1 MFASFRLLDSINNL
15 RAIAHDGGA
24 CQAGLVPMSFQGLHF
39 GHTLQNCV
47 LSTFLRPL
55 VVFLPT
61 AAERGDE
68 IRSCPQV
75 GKVATSALP
84 YRVSPPL
91 QSGGIQSE
99 VAHKSAK
106 LLPHPCRTRFP
117 TASERGDKIRSGPQV
132 GELATPP
139 LPYRGSPPLQSGG
152 IKSEVAHKWATWL
165 PLPCR
170 LGGPQCFIAGDKI
183 GSGPHVSTV
192 AT

>member
-1 MFASFRLLDSINNL
+1 
-15 RAIAHDGGA
+15 
-24 CQAGLVPMSFQGLHF
+24 MSFQGLHF

-75 GKVATSALP
+75 GKVATSPLP
-84 YRVSPPL
+84 YRGSPPL

-106 LLPHPCRTRFP
+106 LLPHPCRTGDPHRFR
-117 TASERGDKIRSGPQV
+117 A
-132 GELATPP
+132 
-139 LPYRGSPPLQSGG
+139 GG
-152 IKSEVAHKWATWL
+152 
-165 PLPCR
+165 
-170 LGGPQCFIAGDKI
+170 
-183 GSGPHVSTV
+183 
-192 AT
+192 